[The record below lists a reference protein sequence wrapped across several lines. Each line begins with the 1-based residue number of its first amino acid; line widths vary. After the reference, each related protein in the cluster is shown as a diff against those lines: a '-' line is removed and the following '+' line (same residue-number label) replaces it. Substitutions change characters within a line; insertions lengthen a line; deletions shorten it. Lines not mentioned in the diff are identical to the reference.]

1 MKIGYPKSKFY
12 SRNQAKNGLK
22 RDFTLKNLKFFFKS
36 YSSYK
41 TFRFHVE
48 KSKVVYTK
56 NWQKKNLAELALNH
70 TDKNP
75 KT

>member
-1 MKIGYPKSKFY
+1 MESGEKWVKTRFH
-12 SRNQAKNGLK
+12 
-22 RDFTLKNLKFFFKS
+22 FEEFEVFFKS